1 MPGGPGPPGFF
12 QDRGDTVLRFTIRRL
27 INLIPVLLILTFIV
41 FSLMYL
47 TPGDPALMKL
57 TSQGTAVTDELLEI
71 EREKMGLNQ
80 PFLVRYTNWVAGI
93 LHGDFGM
100 TYSDGQ
106 PVLPK
111 LLKGLKYT
119 AILCVAAT
127 VFSVIVAIPLGIAT
141 AIKKDTIFDNI
152 VRFLTFT
159 GNSMPN
165 FLISLLL
172 MYLFCIKVR
181 IFPVIAKESVSG
193 LFLPTLATSIPMIS
207 KFARQTRADVLGQL
221 GEEYVIGMHARGVK
235 ERVILYRNVLHN
247 ALGAIITIVALQ
259 IRTLMGGQIVVETI
273 FRWPGVGSLIMSSIK
288 ARDFPVVQ
296 GAVLILAT
304 IQVII
309 NLLTDLSY
317 CLIDHRIELE

>member
-1 MPGGPGPPGFF
+1 
-12 QDRGDTVLRFTIRRL
+12 
-27 INLIPVLLILTFIV
+27 
-41 FSLMYL
+41 MYL

-57 TSQGTAVTDELLEI
+57 TSQGTAVTEELLEI

-80 PFLVRYTNWVAGI
+80 PYFTRYFNWVLGI
-93 LHGDFGM
+93 LHGDFGV
-100 TYSDGQ
+100 TYSDGL

-127 VFSVIVAIPLGIAT
+127 VFSVVIAIPLGIAT
-141 AIKKDTIFDNI
+141 AIKKDSIFDNI
-152 VRFLTFT
+152 VRILTFT

-181 IFPVIAKESVSG
+181 LFPVIAKESVSG

-235 ERVILYRNVLHN
+235 EWVILYRNVLHN
-247 ALGAIITIVALQ
+247 ALGAIITIIALQ

>member
-1 MPGGPGPPGFF
+1 
-12 QDRGDTVLRFTIRRL
+12 
-27 INLIPVLLILTFIV
+27 
-41 FSLMYL
+41 MYL

-57 TSQGTAVTDELLEI
+57 TSQGTAVTDELLAV

-80 PFLVRYTNWVAGI
+80 PFFTRYLNWVLGI
-93 LHGDFGM
+93 VHGDFGV
-100 TYSDGQ
+100 TYSDSL

-111 LLKGLKYT
+111 LLNGLKYT

-152 VRFLTFT
+152 VRILTFT

-172 MYLFCIKVR
+172 MYFFCIKVR
-181 IFPVIAKESVSG
+181 LFPVIAKESVSG

-273 FRWPGVGSLIMSSIK
+273 FRWPGVGSLIMNAIK

>member
-1 MPGGPGPPGFF
+1 
-12 QDRGDTVLRFTIRRL
+12 
-27 INLIPVLLILTFIV
+27 
-41 FSLMYL
+41 MYL

-57 TSQGTAVTDELLEI
+57 TSQGTAVTDELLAI
-71 EREKMGLNQ
+71 EREKMGLNR
-80 PFLVRYTNWVAGI
+80 PFFVRYYTWVLDI
-93 LHGDFGM
+93 LHGDFGV
-100 TYSDGQ
+100 TYSDGL

-111 LLKGLKYT
+111 LLSGLKYT

-127 VFSVIVAIPLGIAT
+127 VFSVVVAIPLGIAT
-141 AIKKDTIFDNI
+141 AIKKDTFFDNI
-152 VRFLTFT
+152 VRILTFT

-181 IFPVIAKESVSG
+181 LFPVIAKESVSG

-259 IRTLMGGQIVVETI
+259 IRNLMGGQIVVEMI
-273 FRWPGVGSLIMSSIK
+273 FRWPGVGSLIMNSIK

>member
-1 MPGGPGPPGFF
+1 
-12 QDRGDTVLRFTIRRL
+12 
-27 INLIPVLLILTFIV
+27 
-41 FSLMYL
+41 MYL

-57 TSQGTAVTDELLEI
+57 TSQGTAVTEELLEI

-80 PFLVRYTNWVAGI
+80 PFFTRYFNWVLGI
-93 LHGDFGM
+93 LHGDFGV
-100 TYSDGQ
+100 TYSDGL

-127 VFSVIVAIPLGIAT
+127 VFSVVIAIPLGIAT
-141 AIKKDTIFDNI
+141 AIKKDSIFDNI
-152 VRFLTFT
+152 VRILTFT

-181 IFPVIAKESVSG
+181 LFPVIAKESVSG

-247 ALGAIITIVALQ
+247 ALGAIITIIALQ

>member
-1 MPGGPGPPGFF
+1 
-12 QDRGDTVLRFTIRRL
+12 
-27 INLIPVLLILTFIV
+27 
-41 FSLMYL
+41 MYL

-57 TSQGTAVTDELLEI
+57 TSQGTAVTEELLEI

-80 PFLVRYTNWVAGI
+80 PFFTRYFNWVLGI
-93 LHGDFGM
+93 LHGDFGV
-100 TYSDGQ
+100 TYSDGL

-127 VFSVIVAIPLGIAT
+127 VFSVVIAIPLGIAT
-141 AIKKDTIFDNI
+141 AIKKDSIFDNI
-152 VRFLTFT
+152 VRILTFT

-181 IFPVIAKESVSG
+181 LFPVIAKESVSG

-247 ALGAIITIVALQ
+247 ALGAIITIIALQ

-288 ARDFPVVQ
+288 ARDFR
-296 GAVLILAT
+296 
-304 IQVII
+304 
-309 NLLTDLSY
+309 Y

>member
-1 MPGGPGPPGFF
+1 
-12 QDRGDTVLRFTIRRL
+12 
-27 INLIPVLLILTFIV
+27 
-41 FSLMYL
+41 MYL

-57 TSQGTAVTDELLEI
+57 TSQGTAVTEELLEI

-80 PFLVRYTNWVAGI
+80 PFFTRYFNWVLGI
-93 LHGDFGM
+93 LHGDFGV
-100 TYSDGQ
+100 TYSDGL

-127 VFSVIVAIPLGIAT
+127 VFSVVIAIPLGIAT
-141 AIKKDTIFDNI
+141 AIKKDSIFDNI
-152 VRFLTFT
+152 VRILTFT

-181 IFPVIAKESVSG
+181 LFPVIAKESVSG

-235 ERVILYRNVLHN
+235 EWVILYRNVLHN
-247 ALGAIITIVALQ
+247 ALGAIITIIALQ

>member
-1 MPGGPGPPGFF
+1 
-12 QDRGDTVLRFTIRRL
+12 
-27 INLIPVLLILTFIV
+27 
-41 FSLMYL
+41 MYL

-57 TSQGTAVTDELLEI
+57 TSQGTAITDELLEI

-80 PFLVRYTNWVAGI
+80 PFWVRYSSWVVSI
-93 LHGDFGM
+93 LHCDFGV
-100 TYSDGQ
+100 TYSDGL

-119 AILCVAAT
+119 ALLCVAAT
-127 VFSVIVAIPLGIAT
+127 VFSVVIAIPLGIAT
-141 AIKKDTIFDNI
+141 AIKKDSIFDNI
-152 VRFLTFT
+152 VRILTFT

-181 IFPVIAKESVSG
+181 LFPVIAKESVSG

-273 FRWPGVGSLIMSSIK
+273 FRWPGVGSLIMNSIK

-317 CLIDHRIELE
+317 CLIDHRIELEEGCEV

>member
-1 MPGGPGPPGFF
+1 
-12 QDRGDTVLRFTIRRL
+12 
-27 INLIPVLLILTFIV
+27 
-41 FSLMYL
+41 MYL

-57 TSQGTAVTDELLEI
+57 TSQGTAVTDELLAI

-80 PFLVRYTNWVAGI
+80 PFLVRYFNWVLGI
-93 LHGDFGM
+93 LHGDFGV

-111 LLKGLKYT
+111 LLNGLLYT
-119 AILCVAAT
+119 TILCIAAT
-127 VFSVIVAIPLGIAT
+127 VFSVIIAIPLGIAT
-141 AIKKDTIFDNI
+141 AIKKDTLFDNI
-152 VRFLTFT
+152 VRILTFT

-172 MYLFCIKVR
+172 MYFFCIKVK
-181 IFPVIAKESVSG
+181 IFPVIAKASVSG

-259 IRTLMGGQIVVETI
+259 IRTLMGGQIVV
-273 FRWPGVGSLIMSSIK
+273 
-288 ARDFPVVQ
+288 
-296 GAVLILAT
+296 
-304 IQVII
+304 
-309 NLLTDLSY
+309 
-317 CLIDHRIELE
+317 

>member
-1 MPGGPGPPGFF
+1 
-12 QDRGDTVLRFTIRRL
+12 
-27 INLIPVLLILTFIV
+27 
-41 FSLMYL
+41 MYL

-57 TSQGTAVTDELLEI
+57 TSQGTAVTDELLAI

-80 PFLVRYTNWVAGI
+80 PFLVRYFNWVLGI
-93 LHGDFGM
+93 LHGDFGV

-111 LLKGLKYT
+111 LLNGLLYT
-119 AILCVAAT
+119 TILCIAAT
-127 VFSVIVAIPLGIAT
+127 VFSVIIAIPLGIAT
-141 AIKKDTIFDNI
+141 AIKKDTLFDNI
-152 VRFLTFT
+152 VRILTFT

-172 MYLFCIKVR
+172 MYFFCIKVK
-181 IFPVIAKESVSG
+181 IFPVIAKASVSG

-273 FRWPGVGSLIMSSIK
+273 FRWPGVGSLIMNSIK

-304 IQVII
+304 IQVLV
-309 NLLTDLSY
+309 NLVTDLSY
-317 CLIDHRIELE
+317 CLIDHRIQLE

>member
-1 MPGGPGPPGFF
+1 
-12 QDRGDTVLRFTIRRL
+12 
-27 INLIPVLLILTFIV
+27 
-41 FSLMYL
+41 MYL

-57 TSQGTAVTDELLEI
+57 TSQGTAITDELLEI

-80 PFLVRYTNWVAGI
+80 PFWVRYSSWVVSI
-93 LHGDFGM
+93 LHGDFGV
-100 TYSDGQ
+100 TYSDGL

-127 VFSVIVAIPLGIAT
+127 VFSVVVAIPLGIAT

-152 VRFLTFT
+152 VRILTFT

-172 MYLFCIKVR
+172 MYLFCIKAR
-181 IFPVIAKESVSG
+181 LFPVIAKESVSG

-273 FRWPGVGSLIMSSIK
+273 FRWPGVGSLIMNSIK

-304 IQVII
+304 IQVLI

>member
-1 MPGGPGPPGFF
+1 
-12 QDRGDTVLRFTIRRL
+12 L

-41 FSLMYL
+41 FGLMYL

-57 TSQGTAVTDELLEI
+57 TSQGTAVTEELLEI

-80 PFLVRYTNWVAGI
+80 PFFTRYFNWVLGI
-93 LHGDFGM
+93 LHGDFGV
-100 TYSDGQ
+100 TYSDGL

-127 VFSVIVAIPLGIAT
+127 VFSVVIAIPLGIAT
-141 AIKKDTIFDNI
+141 AIKKDSIFDNI
-152 VRFLTFT
+152 VRILTFT

-181 IFPVIAKESVSG
+181 LFPVIAKESVSG

-247 ALGAIITIVALQ
+247 ALGAIITIIALQ